1 MSTNGSSIESVLRG
15 MHLRDDPASRSFT
28 MALWHEGYP
37 VQGSGTDVDT
47 FREYVGQMVE
57 TGKAWNFTRVYL
69 QVFTPSSYSVF
80 DAENVAQYFLDP
92 LGDAGIEAAFV
103 AYLNPKDCGWDRT
116 DPLSDLA
123 SYISNVEAKSA
134 GGYSIAAV
142 SSDHEDL
149 GALGPV
155 FSDQVLALK
164 KAGALSADIKMGY
177 AGACSLF
184 STDLS
189 LEPGVE
195 ELFPEMY
202 WFGELMPNYYKTHKF
217 DCAVDCVDSMPCFSA
232 PCVNSPY
239 REYVD
244 DPTNLVRVIFEEQ

>member
-1 MSTNGSSIESVLRG
+1 MAASATTTLTANTSSSANAEAIFKG
-15 MHLRDDPASRSFT
+15 MRLRDDPTSRSFT

-37 VQGSGTDVDT
+37 VQSAGSNVDT
-47 FREYVGQMVE
+47 FSEYVGQMVE

-69 QVFTPSSYSVF
+69 QVFSPKSYSVF

-103 AYLNPKDCGWDRT
+103 AYLNPKDCGWNRA

-123 SYISNVEAKSA
+123 SYISDVEAKSG
-134 GGYSIAAV
+134 GGYKVAAV

-149 GALGPV
+149 GALGPH

-164 KAGALSADIKMGY
+164 KSGTLSADIKMGY
-177 AGACSLF
+177 AGACSMF

-195 ELFPEMY
+195 ELFPEM
-202 WFGELMPNYYKTHKF
+202 
-217 DCAVDCVDSMPCFSA
+217 
-232 PCVNSPY
+232 
-239 REYVD
+239 
-244 DPTNLVRVIFEEQ
+244 